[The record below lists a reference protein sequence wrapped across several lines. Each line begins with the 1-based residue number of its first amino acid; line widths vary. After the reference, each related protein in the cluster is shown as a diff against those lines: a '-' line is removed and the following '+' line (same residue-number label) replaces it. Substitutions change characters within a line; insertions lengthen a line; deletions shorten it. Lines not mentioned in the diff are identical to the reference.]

1 MRFMVFGSR
10 TCRCRDGTVCS
21 ETCNWRLLEDAM
33 MSKER
38 AENIGLE
45 ATMGRKFRWSGS
57 YARARV
63 VVQSTR
69 RLVTDYR
76 RDDPA

>member
-10 TCRCRDGTVCS
+10 TCRCRDGTVCP

-33 MSKER
+33 MSQER
-38 AENIGLE
+38 AERVGLD
-45 ATMGRKFRWSGS
+45 ATFGPGSGQPGPF
-57 YARARV
+57 ARARV